1 MKEMKLFKMERN
13 VRIKIQLGTWW
24 MKWLKNRV
32 GQGCIFHVI
41 IPAYYTFSKNFV
53 S

>member
-1 MKEMKLFKMERN
+1 MKGIKLSKMGRN
-13 VRIKIQLGTWW
+13 VRIKIQFGTWW

-32 GQGCIFHVI
+32 GKSCIFHVI
-41 IPAYYTFSKNFV
+41 VPAYYSFSKNFV